1 LRGVRPSS
9 TRICIKPDSLHS
21 ICHLIF
27 YLKSPVRTPPTGL
40 YEIGDRIRT
49 LTVKETLQM
58 FGFDVSFRYTSLKN
72 PQRMLFY
79 LGNSIVVNV
88 LEELVKDL

>member
-1 LRGVRPSS
+1 
-9 TRICIKPDSLHS
+9 
-21 ICHLIF
+21 
-27 YLKSPVRTPPTGL
+27 
-40 YEIGDRIRT
+40 
-49 LTVKETLQM
+49 M